1 MRQDYQKFV
10 ERNTEIVT
18 IGPEDANAFTKWW
31 HEHEMPFI
39 GIPDPNH
46 EIAKLYNQQF
56 KLLRGGRLPA
66 MTVIDRAGRIRLMHY
81 ADLPGDIP
89 TDEEILTLLDKL
101 NNETGTVENKST
113 AAADN
118 SG

>member
-1 MRQDYQKFV
+1 
-10 ERNTEIVT
+10 
-18 IGPEDANAFTKWW
+18 
-31 HEHEMPFI
+31 MPFI